1 PLKLIADLI
10 NELGI
15 NEFIDSKKEL
25 QMLSYNQVNKI
36 INSNFPQQDLC
47 FQTEK
52 LLFTSLFQDPAFISA
67 LT

>member
-1 PLKLIADLI
+1 
-10 NELGI
+10 
-15 NEFIDSKKEL
+15 
-25 QMLSYNQVNKI
+25 MLSYNQVNKI

-67 LT
+67 LTSAFW